1 MVGFDQSSC
10 LYVMKAVNT
19 RDPVTQVPPIY
30 LVTMLEYVILT
41 GYDWWDIIA
50 ALKPGI
56 LQLCAFVKSDLSLK
70 RRLSPPSGP
79 FTPSESEKFL

>member
-50 ALKPGI
+50 ALKPGM
-56 LQLCAFVKSDLSLK
+56 LSVMVYLH
-70 RRLSPPSGP
+70 SQIWIPIPIP
-79 FTPSESEKFL
+79 FL